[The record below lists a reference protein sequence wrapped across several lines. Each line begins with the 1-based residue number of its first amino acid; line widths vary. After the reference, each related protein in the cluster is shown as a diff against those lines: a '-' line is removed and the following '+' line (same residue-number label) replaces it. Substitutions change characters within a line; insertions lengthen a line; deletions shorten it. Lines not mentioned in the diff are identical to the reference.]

1 MVGGRWLGWSVI
13 AALGCTYAAALYLAC
28 VVVLRAS
35 RRTAL
40 LVTIMSSVTLIALAC
55 VRVEVEL
62 GEATRLLLG
71 NAPVQEPSERA
82 RLIAECLS
90 RLLHTLIW
98 IPLLLLPVALV
109 VAFALLWRCPRT
121 WQRDLAATAALLV
134 ALTAWSTYSAQRVF
148 FTGFHCYGEC
158 QYEPLAQSVEAIY
171 WGKVHLASAVV
182 LCWGWLL
189 VVARKRWSHHAGS
202 HSLMLTGSFLLIS
215 GALAA
220 LSTSGRRHDTE
231 HPMPLDPSNRM
242 LCLAGPALTRSVPE
256 ATPDCVA
263 FDAPYFE
270 VMPDSARID
279 GTQVP
284 KPEDVRV
291 VLDNKRKLWLELNPE
306 QAFPGAVVI
315 VVRRQATARDLLPW
329 LAAARGAGFTKV
341 GAYVKAPTLDVISK
355 TLGVLHKQRCC
366 LAPFTLDDLA
376 GTPLTA
382 FDDWDGVVQA
392 THASALSIAL
402 R

>member
-1 MVGGRWLGWSVI
+1 
-13 AALGCTYAAALYLAC
+13 
-28 VVVLRAS
+28 
-35 RRTAL
+35 
-40 LVTIMSSVTLIALAC
+40 
-55 VRVEVEL
+55 
-62 GEATRLLLG
+62 
-71 NAPVQEPSERA
+71 
-82 RLIAECLS
+82 
-90 RLLHTLIW
+90 
-98 IPLLLLPVALV
+98 
-109 VAFALLWRCPRT
+109 
-121 WQRDLAATAALLV
+121 
-134 ALTAWSTYSAQRVF
+134 
-148 FTGFHCYGEC
+148 
-158 QYEPLAQSVEAIY
+158 
-171 WGKVHLASAVV
+171 
-182 LCWGWLL
+182 
-189 VVARKRWSHHAGS
+189 
-202 HSLMLTGSFLLIS
+202 
-215 GALAA
+215 
-220 LSTSGRRHDTE
+220 
-231 HPMPLDPSNRM
+231 
-242 LCLAGPALTRSVPE
+242 
-256 ATPDCVA
+256 VA

-341 GAYVKAPTLDVISK
+341 GAYVNAPTLDVISK
-355 TLGVLHKQRCC
+355 TLGVLHKQRCS

-392 THASALSIAL
+392 THASPLSIAL